1 MDSPT
6 PAASDR
12 PVLAPAE
19 VTILRLLLENGDKV
33 VGRESLSRLAGLDA
47 ESAHRVDAC
56 LVAIRKV
63 LGPDSV
69 VTIRRRGWML
79 STTGRPAAETY
90 LESFGR

>member
-6 PAASDR
+6 PATPDR

-19 VTILRLLLENGDKV
+19 ATILRLLTENGDKV
-33 VGRESLSRLAGLDA
+33 VGRETLSRLAGLDG
-47 ESAHRVDAC
+47 ESSRRVDAC

-63 LGPDSV
+63 LGPDSL